1 MLQQPG
7 MVGVLSLEDETGIG
21 LKSWLSWFDEVVR
34 GGERRCWLSVLEDDV
49 VKTAV
54 VGVEV
59 HRRVVMNCRIYPN
72 GTNGVGVAW
81 KVTLASRRWTENVVF
96 GVGSSAGRDLNL
108 TRVEVNRRRRYR
120 GLRYRG
126 RMECELQCK

>member
-1 MLQQPG
+1 ML
-7 MVGVLSLEDETGIG
+7 VECA
-21 LKSWLSWFDEVVR
+21 R
-34 GGERRCWLSVLEDDV
+34 RRCREDDGGWSRGSSSSRH
-49 VKTAV
+49 KLSN
-54 VGVEV
+54 
-59 HRRVVMNCRIYPN
+59 MPN

-81 KVTLASRRWTENVVF
+81 KVKSSSVRGIVYVVF
-96 GVGSSAGRDLNL
+96 GVGSSAGQDLNL